1 MKKFRSMKKLLLTLT
16 VMCLALGSQA
26 ASTLNGLLVDAN
38 DSLPLIAATVKLL
51 KANKDST

>member
-51 KANKDST
+51 